1 MKMKKLTATLL
12 SAVLGVYAMAGDAL
26 FQMKNRME
34 DRNFTESGSGGT
46 ICGTGTSD
54 GIAEDFRSGIP
65 HPQK

>member
-26 FQMKNRME
+26 FQDGKME

>member
-1 MKMKKLTATLL
+1 MKMKKLTAT
-12 SAVLGVYAMAGDAL
+12 
-26 FQMKNRME
+26 FPEWKNRME